1 MEMNTII
8 GFFAVTFGIYTLIAR
23 QIAPHQFAKLGPMKE
38 KFGDRGG
45 LAVHFLGY
53 TLMPLIIGG
62 VLLYKAFVLG
72 HF

>member
-1 MEMNTII
+1 MELNTII
-8 GFFAVTFGIYTLIAR
+8 GFFAVAFGLYTLIAR
-23 QIAPHQFAKLGPMKE
+23 QIVPHQFAKLGPMKE

-62 VLLYKAFVLG
+62 VLLYKAFALG